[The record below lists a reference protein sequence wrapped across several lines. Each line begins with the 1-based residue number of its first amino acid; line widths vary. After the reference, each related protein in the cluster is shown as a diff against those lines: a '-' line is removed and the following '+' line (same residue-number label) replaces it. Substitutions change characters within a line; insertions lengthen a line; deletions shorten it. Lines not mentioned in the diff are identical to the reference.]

1 MKTEK
6 KLNFG
11 SSGSRGLHHGTF
23 NDGFGDF
30 STMKK
35 KLKSDDGKL
44 LKLHFNKILLDK
56 FLEEKMSIKPT
67 ILLRSRL
74 RWIENWRETPRLWS
88 YDQSIYANI
97 SQLWGKKGKETG
109 YHA

>member
-35 KLKSDDGKL
+35 KLKSDDDAIDNGKL
-44 LKLHFNKILLDK
+44 LKLN
-56 FLEEKMSIKPT
+56 
-67 ILLRSRL
+67 
-74 RWIENWRETPRLWS
+74 
-88 YDQSIYANI
+88 
-97 SQLWGKKGKETG
+97 
-109 YHA
+109 